1 MCCITAWLKLFGAI
15 KCIDKE
21 YSYKLEW
28 EPNIV
33 IKLRNRK
40 GRKSRE
46 ADLKYLEDPINKSFE
61 RENFSNQIFV
71 VHGRDDEMKHAVV
84 TMLSKVGLKPVIMQD
99 KEDEGRTLV
108 KDITDYS
115 NVSFAIVL
123 LSPDDMVYQ
132 KDEPHPRMRAQPQAR
147 QKTILA
153 LGFFIGKLGLNH
165 VFVIHRKEEN
175 FDVLSDYA
183 GVLYIPYEP
192 EVWELTLARV
202 LVASGF
208 NIDSTKLLG

>member
-1 MCCITAWLKLFGAI
+1 VAKLTNH
-15 KCIDKE
+15 KE
-21 YSYKLEW
+21 
-28 EPNIV
+28 
-33 IKLRNRK
+33 
-40 GRKSRE
+40 RKSRE
-46 ADLKYLEDPINKSFE
+46 ADLKYLEDLMNKSFE
-61 RENFSNQIFV
+61 RANFSNQIFV

-84 TMLSKVGLKPVIMQD
+84 RMLLNVGLEPVIMQD

-108 KDITDYS
+108 KDLSDYS
-115 NVSFAIVL
+115 NVSFAVAL

-132 KDEPHPRMRAQPQAR
+132 KDEPHPRMRAQPQAL
-147 QKTILA
+147 QKTIFA

-192 EVWELTLARV
+192 EVWELALARV
-202 LVASGF
+202 LIASGF
-208 NIDSTKLLG
+208 NIDLTKLLG